1 MKILLLVNDITRIGG
16 VERMVAN
23 LSSAFVEA
31 RHKTSIL
38 SMHATNTNIFY
49 TFDKRVKIIKCKSLF
64 MPPFKTSKLQK
75 EIIRIILFPINFFRK
90 LNGAKANLKR
100 ELKNFNPDIVICNC
114 HGNYLNPIIAKKSK
128 YKTIKIVH
136 SDFETNEKSNTNL
149 EPFGY
154 IVLLTSKNVCD
165 FKTKYPQ
172 SIFSIIPNFLPSIPK
187 ESSPLQSK
195 IVLSVGRMDKGDQ
208 KGFFRLVDV
217 WEIVQKDLRFG
228 EWKLHIVGDGLL
240 KEQIQEK
247 IKTKNLQDSII
258 LKPFTNTIEQ
268 EYLQA
273 SIYVMTSHFEG
284 LPMVLVESAS
294 FGLPQISFDI
304 NTGPSDIIENEKS
317 GFLIP
322 DGDLEGYAEKLK
334 TLMQNQNLRESMG
347 KRAKEI
353 AQEKF
358 SKEVVMKQW
367 ELLFEKIKINN
378 QNKS

>member
-38 SMHATNTNIFY
+38 SMHATNANIFY